1 MFLPKVIRKERKNIP
16 MFLKW
21 LYLPSSC
28 FALNIAQRS
37 KASTWLIHWG
47 YCKKLR
53 ELSAKDKQSYEQ
65 KAAKLKGKYEKDIA
79 AYCAKGKSEVGKKG
93 PGRPTGSTKKNEPED
108 EAEEKDE
115 EEEKDGDEE

>member
-1 MFLPKVIRKERKNIP
+1 
-16 MFLKW
+16 MFLKG

-37 KASTWLIHWG
+37 KVSTWLIHWG
-47 YCKKLR
+47 YCKKLG

-65 KAAKLKGKYEKDIA
+65 KAAKLKGKCEKDIA

-93 PGRPTGSTKKNEPED
+93 PGRQTGSRKKSKPED
-108 EAEEKDE
+108 EQEEDE
-115 EEEKDGDEE
+115 EEEKDGDE